1 MSSII
6 DFFKNLLTFIC
17 RMTLCKIGFH
27 NMGLKR
33 NKFFIDGFIA
43 CHWCGMSHDEY
54 DYY

>member
-6 DFFKNLLTFIC
+6 EFFKNLMTFIC

-27 NMGLKR
+27 KWGELW
-33 NKFFIDGFIA
+33 NKFSEGRIT
-43 CHWCGMSHDEY
+43 CSWCGMSHDEY